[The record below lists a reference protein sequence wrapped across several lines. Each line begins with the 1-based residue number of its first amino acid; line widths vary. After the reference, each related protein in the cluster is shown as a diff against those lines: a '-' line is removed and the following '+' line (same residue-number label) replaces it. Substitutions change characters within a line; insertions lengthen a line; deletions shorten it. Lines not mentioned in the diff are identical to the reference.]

1 MIHDLDSDRM
11 DRNSGGMLY
20 GGTAYD
26 PVFRLSFS
34 GKTSAEMR
42 HPGGDTRLH

>member
-34 GKTSAEMR
+34 GKNVC
-42 HPGGDTRLH
+42 